1 MKTSKLTVIGLLIC
15 LSSLYFMSDVWLANK
30 VLEVIPAILVGVY
43 GFPIG
48 VIITVIGLFKKE
60 KN

>member
-1 MKTSKLTVIGLLIC
+1 
-15 LSSLYFMSDVWLANK
+15 MSDVWLANK